1 MSLNAEQGPP
11 HSSPFRTKSGTLRIR
26 LHAHASLELD
36 DEYLPSLKP
45 EPRLSPSLLELIPA
59 ERESRLQSPPDRLAR
74 WLIAAVLLHV
84 GALFLVGLVASLRPP
99 SNDAPPEP
107 MEVVPLDL
115 STLELPEETLPAVQ
129 SPVMPPQAVEQVQ
142 AAAPRPMGQVV
153 DLPPPPQPQQ
163 APPDARY
170 MAEHD
175 HRVEQQLQSEKSA
188 VNPKQVAERY
198 EDPNQKRAE
207 QADASATLASPQ
219 VASVAVPDPAAASEQ
234 AQPSA
239 PASELPELEGG
250 PERPRDATRAPPRPL
265 NLFPSNQQVAMVLR
279 QSARDAHEGGSAG
292 GAPDTNVL
300 DVTTGDRTALN
311 AKGSEYARYFNGLR
325 RQFNYYYSQASEQLR
340 RSDVRERIFD
350 KTYVTRFVVTLN
362 RQGQVVN
369 VRILQSANVYTFD
382 ELVRT
387 ALRNASPFDAPPA
400 GLLDARGMLE
410 LNGECRLGVG
420 LGIPRFAR

>member
-1 MSLNAEQGPP
+1 MSLNTEQGPP
-11 HSSPFRTKSGTLRIR
+11 PSSPFRTKSGTLRIR
-26 LHAHASLELD
+26 LHSHASLELD
-36 DEYLPSLKP
+36 EEELPSLKP
-45 EPRLSPSLLELIPA
+45 EPRLSPSWVEQIPA
-59 ERESRLQSPPDRLAR
+59 ERETGLQAPPDRLAR
-74 WLIAAVLLHV
+74 WLMAAVLLHV
-84 GALFLVGLVASLRPP
+84 GALFLLCFVASLRPP
-99 SNDAPPEP
+99 SDEPPPEP

-115 STLELPEETLPAVQ
+115 STMDLPEESLPAVQ
-129 SPVMPPQAVEQVQ
+129 PPVLPPQPVEQVQ
-142 AAAPRPMGQVV
+142 AAASRPMGQVV

-170 MAEHD
+170 MAEQD
-175 HRVEQQLQSEKSA
+175 HRVDQQLQSEKSA

-207 QADASATLASPQ
+207 QAEASATLASPQ
-219 VASVAVPDPAAASEQ
+219 VASVAVPDPAASSEQ

-239 PASELPELEGG
+239 PAPELPELEGG
-250 PERPRDATRAPPRPL
+250 PERPSSATRAQPRPL

-279 QSARDAHEGGSAG
+279 QSAREAQEGGSTG

-300 DVTTGDRTALN
+300 DVAKGDRTALN

-325 RQFNYYYSQASEQLR
+325 RQFNYYYSQASDQLR

-362 RQGQVVN
+362 AQGQVVN
-369 VRILQSANVYTFD
+369 VRILQSANVYAFD
-382 ELVRT
+382 ELIRT

-400 GLLDARGMLE
+400 GLLDARGILE
-410 LNGECRLGVG
+410 LSGECRLGVG
-420 LGIPRFAR
+420 MGVPNFAR